1 MAEAAAETAEVTKDD
16 LRKKYPLVSEETTC
30 WDIYD
35 EVDARIVA
43 VFYRES
49 DACEYLAFKNGHY
62 K

>member
-1 MAEAAAETAEVTKDD
+1 
-16 LRKKYPLVSEETTC
+16 LVSEETTC